1 MKVVSFFPLSISLN
15 SYSVVLIE
23 FLNSLGFSLNL
34 WGNAT

>member
-15 SYSVVLIE
+15 SYSVVLTEI
-23 FLNSLGFSLNL
+23 LNSLGFSLNL